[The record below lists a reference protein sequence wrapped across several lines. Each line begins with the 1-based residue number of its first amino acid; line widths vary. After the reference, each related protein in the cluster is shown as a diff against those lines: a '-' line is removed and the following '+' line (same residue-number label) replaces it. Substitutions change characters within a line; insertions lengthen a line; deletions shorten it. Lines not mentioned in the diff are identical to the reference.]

1 MSVLMAS
8 YRVHDFSRFKTVFD
22 EFEPVRAE
30 YGVTDQ
36 QVLRDPDDPNKVVV
50 MIALPSAEAARRYSG
65 KTRPSSSICFA
76 RSSCLSCSLTT
87 TRSGNSRH
95 IVVS

>member
-8 YRVHDFSRFKTVFD
+8 YRVRDFSRFKTVFD

-50 MIALPSAEAARRYSG
+50 MIALPSADAARRF
-65 KTRPSSSICFA
+65 SSEPRRTEALA
-76 RSSCLSCSLTT
+76 RAGVLTSSDTILEQVES
-87 TRSGNSRH
+87 
-95 IVVS
+95 